1 MKEIRDE
8 GTTLCDAETDS
19 EARTYDTATLVVTSP
34 STTST
39 MSTCDAER
47 DSHARRN
54 SNAGGGIANFQ
65 STTDSRAQM
74 GRGKAE
80 VT

>member
-19 EARTYDTATLVVTSP
+19 VSGETETLVTESP
-34 STTST
+34 SSTST